1 MERNLLSVIP
11 QSTNFLRT
19 NIIHSKCIIPKV
31 YVDDNLQLR
40 ESYPQSI
47 LDIIKIVSLSGEI
60 LPVGSATYQ
69 AYQYPSDVDLFEPY
83 VLEGELNE
91 VRLQLVSM
99 FQDIAC
105 KVIYPLFWS
114 DFKAGS
120 DDRFSFYLG
129 RVQDGELVDYN
140 KDIINNE
147 IVNLLCQ
154 NLISEEEY
162 NNMVILNEKI
172 HIGYKAEDFYQLRDI
187 LRDLTTVRWNRDDV
201 LNGFKILRGNKKY
214 YLYDALISKSIV
226 KLDIYAP
233 IEYINTCSKTNIR
246 YTEVTNWFLLEQVI
260 NGQTNS
266 LSAELQN
273 YDNSLR
279 SDVREFIYD
288 NPLKAS
294 KRLWSLAAYKKKSQT
309 GELRNVD
316 IILDKLT
323 PLAASYIALLN
334 SSMADIETIINI
346 IEGYNGMYTDNDIL
360 GSLDAIMERLL
371 CYDGNDKDVIFNNKL
386 YNKLVNVRN
395 NFSIPELEEIIN
407 MISGELRLKIRQY
420 FICQNI
426 DLYKMLNSI

>member
-1 MERNLLSVIP
+1 MDRNLLSIIP
-11 QSTNFLRT
+11 ESTNFLRT

-47 LDIIKIVSLSGEI
+47 LDIIQIVSLSGEI

-105 KVIYPLFWS
+105 KIIYPLFWS
-114 DFKAGS
+114 DFKAGT
-120 DDRFSFYLG
+120 DNRFSFYLG
-129 RVQDGELVDYN
+129 RVQDGELIDYN
-140 KDIINNE
+140 KDIIKDE
-147 IVNLLCQ
+147 LTNLLCQ
-154 NLISEEEY
+154 TLISEEEY
-162 NNMVILNEKI
+162 NNMILLNNRI
-172 HIGYKAEDFYQLRDI
+172 HSEYKAEDFYGLRDI
-187 LRDLTTVRWNRDDV
+187 LRDLTTVRWSRDEV
-201 LNGFKILRGNKKY
+201 LQGFKLLRGNKKY

-233 IEYINTCSKTNIR
+233 IEYINTCSNTNVR

-260 NGQTNS
+260 NGEVNS

-273 YDNSLR
+273 YENSLR

-294 KRLWSLAAYKKKSQT
+294 KRLWSLAAYKKKAQL
-309 GELRNVD
+309 GDLRNVD
-316 IILDKLT
+316 VILDKLT
-323 PLAASYIALLN
+323 PLASSYIALLN
-334 SSMADIETIINI
+334 STMADIETIINI
-346 IEGYNGMYTDNDIL
+346 IERYKGMFTYGDIV
-360 GSLDAIMERLL
+360 GSLQSIMDRLI
-371 CYDGNDKDVIFNNKL
+371 CYDGNDKDDIFTNKL
-386 YNKLVNVRN
+386 YNRLVKVRN
-395 NFSIPELEEIIN
+395 NFNIVDLEEIIN
-407 MISGELRLKIRQY
+407 MISGELRLKLREY